1 MKAAV
6 GDQDGGEEVTSNR
19 AITEGDEIAPPEG
32 DGAICGGGRDSSAIR
47 SSTATTAAAGARNLN
62 SMHRHAEDVGSRLQS
77 SIARGRDGSPRP
89 VLPGPAP
96 ARDRCEAQCER
107 LRANPPLR
115 LPHRAAANRSR
126 GAADHTLSE
135 WHRLERCQ
143 KQVDR
148 AAAISCGG
156 PPPVPIIEFQL
167 KMQAFNS
174 ECVKL

>member
-1 MKAAV
+1 MAERRWLQIGRFRRVTKSPPPKGIALFAAAV
-6 GDQDGGEEVTSNR
+6 GID
-19 AITEGDEIAPPEG
+19 
-32 DGAICGGGRDSSAIR
+32 AIR
-47 SSTATTAAAGARNLN
+47 SATATTVAAGARNLI
-62 SMHRHAEDVGSRLQS
+62 SVHRHAEDVGSRLQS

-89 VLPGPAP
+89 VLPAPAP

-126 GAADHTLSE
+126 GAVDHTLSE

-156 PPPVPIIEFQL
+156 PPPVPIIEFRQ
-167 KMQAFNS
+167 KMQAFKS